1 MQQTGYMSP
10 ILARIPCGLVLKPPN
25 FPDSPCA
32 MVDEFTGSPDD
43 ADTPEWVTR
52 EKTWVMF
59 RQRRGRFALLFVSM
73 AVWQY
78 NRWKVILVLLSMH

>member
-1 MQQTGYMSP
+1 
-10 ILARIPCGLVLKPPN
+10 
-25 FPDSPCA
+25 

-43 ADTPEWVTR
+43 ADAPEWVTR

-59 RQRRGRFALLFVSM
+59 RQRHGQFSLLFASM

-78 NRWKVILVLLSMH
+78 NRWKVILVLHSMH